1 MRLGVIAD
9 DFTGASDIG
18 NVIARATL
26 QDRALR
32 VVQYFGVP
40 PAGGMP
46 DVDAAVLSL
55 KFRSVPAADAV
66 AQALAALAWL
76 QAQGAAQIIY
86 KYCSTFDST
95 PAGNIGPV
103 GEALAAALGARG
115 ILACPSFPATG
126 RTVYQGHLF
135 VNGRLLNE
143 SGLENH
149 PLNPMSDPYL
159 PRWLAL
165 QTQSPVG
172 LVPHQTVTA
181 GATAVSEALQRAAA
195 AGEVLVIADAINER
209 DLDQLAR
216 AAVSAP
222 LVTGG
227 SAIAGGLA
235 RLALEA
241 GAGGSATARTMRVG
255 GRAVV
260 LAGSCSTATRRQIAT
275 YRTSHVSLFL
285 DAADTMSGKLKPD
298 DVVAFAR
305 LHAQD
310 ALLIYSS
317 VEPAVLAELQ
327 ARFGGARLAERFDRF
342 FADATRLLIEDG
354 VTRLVVAGG
363 ETSGAVASAIGR
375 GSVEIGPEIAPGVP
389 LLYAPGD
396 PPLALA
402 LKSGNFGGD
411 DFFARALEMMD
422 A

>member
-32 VVQYFGVP
+32 VVQYFGLPTAENV
-40 PAGGMP
+40 P

-66 AQALAALAWL
+66 AVALAALAWL
-76 QAQGAAQIIY
+76 QEQGATQIIY

-103 GEALAAALGARG
+103 GEALAAAMGARG
-115 ILACPSFPATG
+115 VLACPSFPATG

-149 PLNPMSDPYL
+149 PLNPMTDPYL

-165 QTQSPVG
+165 QTQSQVG
-172 LVPHQTVTA
+172 LVPHQTVAA
-181 GATAVSEALQRAAA
+181 GATAVSEALRQAAD
-195 AGEVLVIADAINER
+195 AGQVLVIADAIDEN
-209 DLDQLAR
+209 DLDSLAR
-216 AAVSAP
+216 AAVAAP

-235 RLALEA
+235 RLALSA
-241 GAGGSATARTMRVG
+241 GAGRPLRAQTERVE

-260 LAGSCSTATRRQIAT
+260 LAGSCSAVTRRQIAA
-275 YRTSHVSLFL
+275 YQNAHASLFL
-285 DAADTMSGKLKPD
+285 DASSTMSGKLTPY
-298 DVVAFAR
+298 DVLAFAR

-310 ALLIYSS
+310 APLIYSS

-327 ARFGGARLAERFDRF
+327 LKFGAARLAESFDRF
-342 FADATRLLIEDG
+342 FAEAARLLVEDG
-354 VTRLVVAGG
+354 VTRIVVAGG

-375 GSVEIGPEIAPGVP
+375 SSVEIGTEIAPGVP
-389 LLYAPGD
+389 LLYARGD

-402 LKSGNFGGD
+402 LKSGNFGGET
-411 DFFARALEMMD
+411 FFARALEMMNT
-422 A
+422 